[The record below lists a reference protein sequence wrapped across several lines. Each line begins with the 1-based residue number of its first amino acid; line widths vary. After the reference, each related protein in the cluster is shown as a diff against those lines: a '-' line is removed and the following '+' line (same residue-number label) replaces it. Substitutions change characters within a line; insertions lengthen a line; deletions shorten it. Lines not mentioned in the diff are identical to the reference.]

1 MDGDIGGSEAGPQV
15 VAVGVEVVGRPA
27 CSPQVVRGRAD
38 VVVAGGGDGGRE
50 QQRAPYR
57 PSLRAAAIAPQ
68 RWFQC
73 RGAAQ
78 ADVQRRVELSCLGE
92 DLAQG
97 PGADRD
103 QQRALG
109 VTACPDSPVGCDPGE
124 VSVSELAQH
133 GPRHLVGLGQER
145 ERCAL
150 VIALVVL
157 GCLLRLGDE
166 VGDLVPELGVAGGL
180 PEPPGRID
188 TRTAAV

>member
-1 MDGDIGGSEAGPQV
+1 V
-15 VAVGVEVVGRPA
+15 
-27 CSPQVVRGRAD
+27 
-38 VVVAGGGDGGRE
+38 
-50 QQRAPYR
+50 
-57 PSLRAAAIAPQ
+57 IAPQ
-68 RWFQC
+68 RRFQC

-78 ADVQRRVELSCLGE
+78 ADVQRRVELPGLGE

-109 VTACPDSPVGCDPGE
+109 VTACARSPVGCDPGE
-124 VSVSELAQH
+124 VSVSQLAQH
-133 GPRHLVGLGQER
+133 GPGHLVGLGQER

-150 VIALVVL
+150 VIVLVVL

-188 TRTAAV
+188 TGPQLGEVGGSGDGAGSGIYRGWEFGVTH

>member
-1 MDGDIGGSEAGPQV
+1 MAAVSSSAPHTDHPCGPL
-15 VAVGVEVVGRPA
+15 R
-27 CSPQVVRGRAD
+27 SPRN
-38 VVVAGGGDGGRE
+38 
-50 QQRAPYR
+50 
-57 PSLRAAAIAPQ
+57 

-78 ADVQRRVELSCLGE
+78 ADVQCRVELPGLGE

-109 VTACPDSPVGCDPGE
+109 VTACPDSPVGCDPGK

-166 VGDLVPELGVAGGL
+166 VGDLAAELGVAGGL

-188 TRTAAV
+188 TGPRRVRSEECVTVPGPGFIAAGSSV